1 MQVDDMVRVNAAGDT
16 DHNKIGRIDE
26 VRNVKGQP
34 MYIVDFGKGV
44 RNEEGYLIHAAIYTD
59 DELVL
64 VGVK

>member
-1 MQVDDMVRVNAAGDT
+1 MQVDDMVRVHAVGDT
-16 DHNKIGRIDE
+16 DNNRIGRIAE

-34 MYIVDFGKGV
+34 MYMVDFGKGV
-44 RNEEGYLIHAAIYTD
+44 RNEDGYLIHAAVYTD